1 MIKQRHIKRAC
12 VILIVIG
19 IVMVA
24 PNFFIEPHHLKKAS
38 NTFVEYFEVFAASD
52 LTTYNK
58 PFIKTDLKPSVLR
71 NHQLYN
77 SKTVMKGPKKRPTL
91 KSRLSRDHIYQSE
104 TVMRNSKNP
113 ILSKCG
119 YNVSSYYYC

>member
-24 PNFFIEPHHLKKAS
+24 QNFFIEPHHLKKAS
-38 NTFVEYFEVFAASD
+38 NTFVEHFEVFDASD
-52 LTTYNK
+52 LTTYNTGT
-58 PFIKTDLKPSVLR
+58 PFIKPDLKPSILR

-77 SKTVMKGPKKRPTL
+77 SKTVIKSPKKRPTF
-91 KSRLSRDHIYQSE
+91 KSRLSRGLFYQSE
-104 TVMRNSKNP
+104 TVTRNSKNP

-119 YNVSSYYYC
+119 YNVSSY